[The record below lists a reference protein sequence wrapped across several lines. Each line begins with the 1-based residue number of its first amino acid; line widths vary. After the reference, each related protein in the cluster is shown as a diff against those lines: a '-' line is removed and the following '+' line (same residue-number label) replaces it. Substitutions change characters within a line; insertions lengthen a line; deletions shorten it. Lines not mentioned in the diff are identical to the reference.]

1 MEALGW
7 RGMSLDI
14 KDHLARAVRAAAEEA
29 MAEGVLSRG
38 EMPAVAL
45 EVPPQ
50 KEMGDFAT
58 NFAMQSARI
67 FRQNPRRI
75 AETIVSRLHLAELD
89 RAEIAGPGFINFFL
103 RADVLYDALSQA
115 IDQGEAYGTLLA
127 KEREPVMVEYV
138 SANPTGPLHVGHGRG
153 AAVGSAL
160 VNLLRVAGYPVRSEY
175 YINDAGNQID
185 ILAASVNAR
194 YLELFDRAVV
204 FPENG
209 YHGADII
216 ATAERIAAKEG
227 DRYLAMPEAERL
239 QAFREVALREKLA
252 ALQEDLA
259 AFNVRFDVWFSERN
273 LHPEKVQTAIAEL
286 RTKGAVYEQ
295 DGALWFRSTDYGDDK
310 DRVVVRENGEPTY
323 LAADIAYHRDKFE
336 RGFGTLINLWGADHH
351 GYVCRVKAAM
361 AALGYD
367 PSRLTV
373 LLLQMVS
380 LYRGGEL
387 VKMSKRT
394 GESVTLAELIEEVG
408 TDAARYFFV
417 MRSLDSQL
425 DFDLDLAKSQSNENP
440 VYYIQYAHARIAS
453 IFRQAKEAGLTVD
466 EEPDLMQLTD
476 ETEIT
481 LIKKIIE
488 YPDEIERA
496 AADYA
501 PQRIARFAYDTAA
514 AFHSFYS
521 KCRIMGVE
529 KPLARARLALA
540 GKTQQVIRHALNIL
554 GISAPQKM

>member
-216 ATAERIAAKEG
+216 TTAERIAAKEG

-286 RTKGAVYEQ
+286 RTKGAVYEK

-476 ETEIT
+476 ETEIA

-540 GKTQQVIRHALNIL
+540 GKAQQVIRHALNIL

>member
-540 GKTQQVIRHALNIL
+540 GKAQQVIRHALNIL

>member
-540 GKTQQVIRHALNIL
+540 RKAQQVIRHALNIL

>member
-194 YLELFDRAVV
+194 YLELFDRVAV

-273 LHPEKVQTAIAEL
+273 LHPEKVQTAIVEL
-286 RTKGAVYEQ
+286 RTKGAVYEK

-476 ETEIT
+476 ETEIA

-540 GKTQQVIRHALNIL
+540 GKAQQVIRHALNIL

>member
-1 MEALGW
+1 M
-7 RGMSLDI
+7 DI

-194 YLELFDRAVV
+194 YLELFDRAVA

-286 RTKGAVYEQ
+286 RTKGAVYEK

-476 ETEIT
+476 ETEIA

>member
-1 MEALGW
+1 
-7 RGMSLDI
+7 MSLEI
-14 KDHLARAVRAAAEEA
+14 KESLAQAVVEAAKAA
-29 MAEGVLSRG
+29 MAEGVLPAG
-38 EMPAVAL
+38 EIPAVAL

-50 KEMGDFAT
+50 KEMGDFST
-58 NFAMQSARI
+58 NFAMQTARL

-75 AETIVSRLHLAELD
+75 AESITSRLQLPELL
-89 RAEIAGPGFINFFL
+89 RTEIAGPGFINFYL
-103 RADVLYDALSQA
+103 RTNVLYEALEQALDA
-115 IDQGEAYGTLLA
+115 GEAYGTLLA

-185 ILAASVNAR
+185 TLAASVNAR
-194 YLELFDRAVV
+194 YLEHFGHTVA

-209 YHGADII
+209 YRGADII

-227 DRYLAMPEAERL
+227 DRYLAMPEEERL
-239 QAFREVALREKLA
+239 EAFKEVALKEKLA
-252 ALQEDLA
+252 ALQEDLT
-259 AFNVRFDVWFSERN
+259 AFNVNFDVWFSERR
-273 LHPEKVQTAIAEL
+273 LHPEKVHAAIEEL
-286 RTKGAVYEQ
+286 RAKGAVYEQ
-295 DGALWFRSTDYGDDK
+295 EGALWLRSTAYGDDK
-310 DRVVVRENGEPTY
+310 DRVVVRANGEPTY
-323 LAADIAYHRDKFE
+323 LAADIAYHRDKLE

-351 GYVCRVKAAM
+351 GYVCRVKAAL

-367 PSRLTV
+367 PARLTV

-380 LYRGGEL
+380 LYRGGEV

-394 GESVTLAELIEEVG
+394 GESVTLAELMEEVG

-440 VYYIQYAHARIAS
+440 VYYVQYAHARIAS
-453 IFRQAKEAGLTVD
+453 IFRQAAEVGLAVGEAPALTR
-466 EEPDLMQLTD
+466 LTD
-476 ETEIT
+476 ETEIA
-481 LIKKIIE
+481 LIKKILE
-488 YPDEIERA
+488 YPDEVDRA
-496 AADYA
+496 AVDYA

-529 KPLARARLALA
+529 EPLAKARLALA
-540 GKTQQVIRHALNIL
+540 GKAQQVIRHALNVL
-554 GISAPQKM
+554 GVFAPQKM